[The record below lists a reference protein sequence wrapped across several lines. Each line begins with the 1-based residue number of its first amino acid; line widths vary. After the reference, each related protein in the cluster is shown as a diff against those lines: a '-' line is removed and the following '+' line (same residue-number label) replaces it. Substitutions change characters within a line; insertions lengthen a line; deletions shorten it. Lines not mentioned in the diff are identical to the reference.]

1 MPIRYRRAKVGDIQ
15 RTIHLLEPERP
26 LFSADTWAAL
36 PQILVDLLE
45 RGRILLCIVEDSDSQ
60 EPFML
65 GGSGFLSP
73 SFLSAALHHPDIS
86 LLDSAFKSELED
98 RPAFLNAKQIADANR
113 RADLR
118 LFTFFGTPRKLDPY
132 PTLIVG
138 AALEV
143 WAFLHKGY
151 QLHELWNVAG
161 SELHADLLSGTGMR
175 LVRHATVPSGE
186 ANWLFQFTKE
196 DAENNPSSQPSVVLH
211 SPPPRFGFTI
221 PQQQLLELALLDY
234 SDRQAEVELGL
245 TSDAVKKRWRAIYE
259 KIAKVDPN
267 LLERDSGAD
276 QRRALL
282 QRLRHNLEELR
293 PW

>member
-1 MPIRYRRAKVGDIQ
+1 MPIRYRRAKVGDIP

-26 LFSADTWAAL
+26 LFSPDTWAAL
-36 PQILVDLLE
+36 PQMLGNLLG
-45 RGRILLCIVEDSDSQ
+45 RGRILLCIVDDSESQ
-60 EPFML
+60 EPLLL

-73 SFLSAALHHPDIS
+73 SFLSSALHHPDKN
-86 LLDSAFKSELED
+86 LLDSAFASELED
-98 RPAFLNAKQIADANR
+98 RPAFLNTKQIAAANR

-118 LFTFFGTPRKLDPY
+118 LFTFFGTPRRTDPY

-138 AALEV
+138 ASLEA
-143 WAFLHKGY
+143 WTFLHKGY

-161 SELHADLLSGTGMR
+161 NELHAELLKGTGMR

-196 DAENNPSSQPSVVLH
+196 DAANNPSSQLSVVLH
-211 SPPPRFGFTI
+211 SQPPRFGFTI

-234 SDRQAEVELGL
+234 SDRQAEVELRL

-259 KIAKVDPN
+259 KIARVDPN
-267 LLERDSGAD
+267 LLARDSGAD
-276 QRRALL
+276 RRRALL

>member
-26 LFSADTWAAL
+26 LFSPDTWAAL
-36 PQILVDLLE
+36 PQILADLLE
-45 RGRILLCIVEDSDSQ
+45 RERILLCVVEDSDSQ
-60 EPFML
+60 EPLLL
-65 GGSGFLSP
+65 GGSGFLNP
-73 SFLSAALHHPDIS
+73 LFLSAALHQFDKN

-98 RPAFLNAKQIADANR
+98 RPAFLNTKEIAAANR

-118 LFTFFGTPRKLDPY
+118 LFTFFGTPRRINPY

-138 AALEV
+138 VGLEA

-161 SELHADLLSGTGMR
+161 SQLHADLLSGAGMR
-175 LVRHATVPSGE
+175 LVRHATLPSGE

-196 DAENNPSSQPSVVLH
+196 DAASNPSCQPGVLL
-211 SPPPRFGFTI
+211 SSSLPRFGFTI

-234 SDRQAEVELGL
+234 SDRQAETELNL

-267 LLERDSGAD
+267 LLARDSGAD
-276 QRRALL
+276 RRRALL
-282 QRLRHNLEELR
+282 RRLRQNLEELR